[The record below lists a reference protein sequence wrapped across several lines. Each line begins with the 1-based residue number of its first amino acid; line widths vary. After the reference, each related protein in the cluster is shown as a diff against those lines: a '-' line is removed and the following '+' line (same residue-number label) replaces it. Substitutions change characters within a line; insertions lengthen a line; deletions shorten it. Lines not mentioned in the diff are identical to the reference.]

1 MKMKKLLVAALAACM
16 SLTLTACGE
25 KEPTTTDVTLTVWAP
40 AEDQEEGNNWI
51 ETMCNQFNE
60 AHPEWNITFEYGTC
74 SEGDT
79 GNLIPQDPKNSADV
93 YLFASDQIGTLI
105 NAEAISELGGATLET
120 IKDTNSQEMINS
132 VTVDGSVYGVPF
144 THNTWFMYY
153 NTSIFSEEDVKNMES
168 MLAKGKVAF
177 PLTTA
182 WYNGSF
188 FLANGGT
195 MFGDGTDGSA
205 GIQFGGDNG
214 LAVVNYL
221 VDLVNNPNFVNDAD
235 QKGIAGLRDGSI
247 GAIFSGAWDYANVKE
262 ALGDNFGAAQLP
274 TITINGEEK
283 QLLSFAGS
291 KAIGVNPNCE
301 NPEVAVALAAYL
313 GGEEAQKAH
322 FEMRKGSVIPCNTKL
337 AEDESV
343 KNDPAYIAQNATF
356 NSTSIVQPNVPEMGP
371 YWSAAETFGK
381 AVVAGDITKAN
392 AEAKLTD
399 YMNQLNAK

>member
-1 MKMKKLLVAALAACM
+1 MVLPLSGC
-16 SLTLTACGE
+16 S
-25 KEPTTTDVTLTVWAP
+25 KEPTDVTLTVWAP
-40 AEDQEEGNNWI
+40 AEDQDETAGNWLK
-51 ETMCNQFNE
+51 TMCDKFNE
-60 AHPEWNITFEYGTC
+60 AHPEWNITFQYGTC
-74 SEGDT
+74 SEGDIGKT
-79 GNLIPQDPKNSADV
+79 IPADPKNSADV
-93 YLFASDQIGTLI
+93 YLFANDQIGALKEA
-105 NAEAISELGGATLET
+105 NAIAKLGGKAAEEVKANNPQLLV
-120 IKDTNSQEMINS
+120 DS
-132 VTVDGSVYGVPF
+132 VTVDGDIYGIPF
-144 THNTWFMYY
+144 TSNTWFMYY
-153 NTSIFSEEDVKNMES
+153 DKSVFTEEDVKSLDTMV
-168 MLAKGKVAF
+168 AKAKISF
-177 PLTTA
+177 PMTTA

-235 QKGIAGLRDGSI
+235 QKGMAGLRDGSI
-247 GAIFSGAWDYANVKE
+247 GAIFSGAWDYSNVKE